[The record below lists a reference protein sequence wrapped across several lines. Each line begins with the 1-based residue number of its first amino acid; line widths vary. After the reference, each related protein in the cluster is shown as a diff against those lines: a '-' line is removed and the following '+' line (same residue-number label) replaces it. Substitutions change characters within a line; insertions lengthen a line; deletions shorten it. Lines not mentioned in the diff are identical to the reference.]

1 MFVLNGD
8 KPACWMLVRAVATPK
23 ESNLQWHIDTKHRA
37 EYAILSHREKK
48 RPELK
53 GSLSYQQHMLATV
66 TAKNDAAVRGS
77 VVVTEE
83 NARPSK
89 CSSEGVLL
97 KQCLLKVYEK
107 GVTMSA
113 CQGVN

>member
-1 MFVLNGD
+1 
-8 KPACWMLVRAVATPK
+8 
-23 ESNLQWHIDTKHRA
+23 
-37 EYAILSHREKK
+37 
-48 RPELK
+48 
-53 GSLSYQQHMLATV
+53 MLATV

-89 CSSEGVLL
+89 CSSVGVLL